1 MKISVSKN
9 DLENTLRYL
18 QAFLDKKDASS
29 IASHIHL
36 EVIKEKLFLKASDS
50 DIGLKS
56 YIFTQSSDKE
66 GVGTIN
72 GKKFLDIISCLKDSN
87 IILETKDDSLVI
99 KQNKSSF
106 KLPMFD
112 ADEFPEFPVIEPKV
126 SLEVNAPFLTDAFK
140 KIAPVIEQTSHK
152 RELAGILMQFD
163 QKYQTLSVVGTD
175 TKRLSYTQ
183 LEKVSIHSTE
193 EDISCIL
200 PKRALLEI
208 LKLFY
213 ENFSFKSDGMLAV
226 IENET
231 HTFFTKLIDGNYP
244 DYQKIL
250 PKEYLSSFTLG
261 KEEFKESIKL
271 CSSLSSTIKLTLEKN
286 NALFE
291 SLDSEHSETAKTS
304 VEIEKGLDIEK
315 AFHLGVNAK
324 FFLEALNAL
333 GTTQFVL
340 KCNEPSSPFLIQ
352 ESLDEKQSHLNAKIS
367 TLMMPITL

>member
-1 MKISVSKN
+1 MKISANKN
-9 DLENTLRYL
+9 DLENALRYL
-18 QAFLDKKDASS
+18 QAFCDKKDASS
-29 IASHIHL
+29 ITSHIYL
-36 EVIKEKLFLKASDS
+36 EAIEDKLFLKASDS

-56 YIFTQSSDKE
+56 HILTQSTEEE

-72 GKKFLDIISCLKDSN
+72 GKKFLDIISRLKDASLV
-87 IILETKDDSLVI
+87 LETKEDSLVI

-112 ADEFPEFPVIEPKV
+112 ASEFPEFPTIEPKV
-126 SLEVNAPFLTDAFK
+126 SLEINTPFLMDAFK
-140 KIAPVIEQTSHK
+140 KIAPVIEQNSHK
-152 RELAGILMQFD
+152 RELTGILMQLN
-163 QKYQTLSVVGTD
+163 KTHQTLALVGTD
-175 TKRLSYTQ
+175 TRRLSYTQ
-183 LEKVSIHSTE
+183 LENISINSTE
-193 EDISCIL
+193 ETISCIL
-200 PKRALLEI
+200 PKRALLES

-213 ENFSFKSDGMLAV
+213 ENFTFKSDGILAI

-250 PKEYLSSFTLG
+250 PKEYASCFTLD

-271 CSSLSSTIKLTLEKN
+271 SSSLSTNIKLTLEKN
-286 NALFE
+286 NVLFE

-304 VEIEKGLDIEK
+304 IELEKGLDLQDS
-315 AFHLGVNAK
+315 FSLGVNAK

-333 GTTQFVL
+333 GATQFIL
-340 KCNEPSSPFLIQ
+340 QCNESSAPFLLQ
-352 ESLDEKQSHLNAKIS
+352 EPLDEKQSHLNAKIS

>member
-9 DLENTLRYL
+9 DLENALRYL

-56 YIFTQSSDKE
+56 YISTQSTDKE

-112 ADEFPEFPVIEPKV
+112 ADEFPEFPIIESKV
-126 SLEVNAPFLTDAFK
+126 SLEVNTPFLVDAFK

-152 RELAGILMQFD
+152 RELAGILMQFN
-163 QKYQTLSVVGTD
+163 QKHQTLSVVGTD

-183 LEKVSIHSTE
+183 LEKISIHSTE

-226 IENET
+226 VENET
-231 HTFFTKLIDGNYP
+231 HAFFTKLIDGNYP

-250 PKEYLSSFTLG
+250 PKEYISSFTLG

-271 CSSLSSTIKLTLEKN
+271 CSSLSSTIKLTLEKTTLCLN
-286 NALFE
+286 LWIL
-291 SLDSEHSETAKTS
+291 SIAKP
-304 VEIEKGLDIEK
+304 
-315 AFHLGVNAK
+315 
-324 FFLEALNAL
+324 
-333 GTTQFVL
+333 L
-340 KCNEPSSPFLIQ
+340 KPLLRLKKVWILKKPFIW
-352 ESLDEKQSHLNAKIS
+352 A
-367 TLMMPITL
+367 